1 MWPTQAAA
9 LGCRWATIHEPD
21 HAMRSSR
28 SDQAKL
34 FRLAAMCQ
42 EAIQSQ
48 HQRASSQG
56 YGLDDYTEGRIV
68 GAANLAR
75 KLMRVIAG
83 DQPEAAREGVHL
95 RKHLGR

>member
-1 MWPTQAAA
+1 MANP
-9 LGCRWATIHEPD
+9 GCGAIVVKVHSFRIHRV
-21 HAMRSSR
+21 MRSSR

-34 FRLAAMCQ
+34 FRLAAICQ

-75 KLMRVIAG
+75 KLMRVIAS
-83 DQPEAAREGVHL
+83 DQPEAAHEGVHL
-95 RKHLGR
+95 RKHVGR